1 MQASS
6 SHGGLICR
14 GLYPN
19 SGILV
24 SEIGLGTNNFGR
36 KLNYKESE
44 VIIKSSLDHCIN
56 LLDTADMYSNGLSE
70 EYIGKATKENRDQ
83 YIIASKGGM
92 NPMPS
97 PTDTKVAQRI
107 NEGPNKSGLSSVH
120 IKRSVDESLKR
131 LQTDYIDLYQTHI
144 FDPYTRQEETLKALD
159 DLVTQGKI
167 RYIGCSNYMAFELVE
182 GIHISRKY
190 GWAEFATIQPEFS
203 MFEREPESE
212 LIHACDKY
220 NVGILPYFPLASGFL
235 TGKYKRNLIPED
247 GRLAG
252 GNTAW
257 SEKWLND
264 ENFEIIENLELWA
277 NKKGITMVQ
286 LAFAWLLSKR
296 SVSSVIAG
304 ATKVNQIKSNS
315 EASGVEL
322 TKNDLEEIDKIL
334 PQTNKAGI
342 GNLLRRIQNTP

>member
-1 MQASS
+1 MNYRNL
-6 SHGGLICR
+6 G
-14 GLYPN
+14 N

-44 VIIKSSLDHCIN
+44 VIIKSSLDHGIN

-190 GWAEFATIQPEFS
+190 GWAEFTTIQPEFS

-304 ATKVNQIKSNS
+304 ATKVEQVKSNS

>member
-1 MQASS
+1 MNYRNL
-6 SHGGLICR
+6 G
-14 GLYPN
+14 N

-44 VIIKSSLDHCIN
+44 IIIKSTLDHGIN
-56 LLDTADMYSNGLSE
+56 LLDTSDMYSNGLSE

-235 TGKYKRNLIPED
+235 TGKYKRDLIPED

-304 ATKVNQIKSNS
+304 ATKVEQVKSNS

>member
-1 MQASS
+1 MNYRNL
-6 SHGGLICR
+6 G
-14 GLYPN
+14 N

-44 VIIKSSLDHCIN
+44 VIIKSSLDHGIN

-190 GWAEFATIQPEFS
+190 GWAEFVTIQPEFS

-304 ATKVNQIKSNS
+304 ATKVEQVKSNS

>member
-1 MQASS
+1 MNYRNL
-6 SHGGLICR
+6 G
-14 GLYPN
+14 N

-44 VIIKSSLDHCIN
+44 VIIKSSLDHGIN

-264 ENFEIIENLELWA
+264 ENFEIIENLELWS

-286 LAFAWLLSKR
+286 LAFGWLLSKR

-304 ATKVNQIKSNS
+304 ATKVEQVKSNS

>member
-1 MQASS
+1 MNYRNL
-6 SHGGLICR
+6 G
-14 GLYPN
+14 N

-44 VIIKSSLDHCIN
+44 VIIKSTLDHGIN

-97 PTDTKVAQRI
+97 PTDTKVAQRV

-144 FDPYTRQEETLKALD
+144 FDPFTRQEETLKALD

-277 NKKGITMVQ
+277 NKKGISMVQ

-304 ATKVNQIKSNS
+304 ATKVEQVKSNS

>member
-1 MQASS
+1 MNYRNL
-6 SHGGLICR
+6 G
-14 GLYPN
+14 N

-44 VIIKSSLDHCIN
+44 VIIKSSLDHGIN

-252 GNTAW
+252 GNTSW

-304 ATKVNQIKSNS
+304 ATKVEQVKSNS

>member
-1 MQASS
+1 MNYRNL
-6 SHGGLICR
+6 G
-14 GLYPN
+14 N

-44 VIIKSSLDHCIN
+44 VIIKSTLDHGIN

-97 PTDTKVAQRI
+97 PTDTKVAQRV

-144 FDPYTRQEETLKALD
+144 FDPFTRQEETLKALD

-277 NKKGITMVQ
+277 NNKGITMVQ

-304 ATKVNQIKSNS
+304 ATKVEQVKSNS

-322 TKNDLEEIDKIL
+322 SYNDLEEIDKIL
-334 PQTNKAGI
+334 PQTNKVGI
-342 GNLLRRIQNTP
+342 GNLPRRIQNTP

>member
-1 MQASS
+1 MNYRNL
-6 SHGGLICR
+6 G
-14 GLYPN
+14 N

-44 VIIKSSLDHCIN
+44 IIIKSTLDHGIN

-97 PTDTKVAQRI
+97 PTDTKVAQRV

-144 FDPYTRQEETLKALD
+144 FDPFTRQEETLKALD

-235 TGKYKRNLIPED
+235 TGKYKRDLIPED

-277 NKKGITMVQ
+277 NNKGITMVQ

-304 ATKVNQIKSNS
+304 ATKVEQVKSNS

-322 TKNDLEEIDKIL
+322 SNNDLEEIDKIL

-342 GNLLRRIQNTP
+342 GNLPRRIQNTP

>member
-1 MQASS
+1 MNYRNL
-6 SHGGLICR
+6 G
-14 GLYPN
+14 N

-44 VIIKSSLDHCIN
+44 VIIKSSLDHGIN

-144 FDPYTRQEETLKALD
+144 FDPYTRQEETLKALE

-264 ENFEIIENLELWA
+264 ENFEIIENLELWS

-286 LAFAWLLSKR
+286 LAFGWLLSKR

-304 ATKVNQIKSNS
+304 ATKVEQVKSNS

>member
-1 MQASS
+1 MNYRNL
-6 SHGGLICR
+6 G
-14 GLYPN
+14 N

-44 VIIKSSLDHCIN
+44 IIIKSTLDHGIN
-56 LLDTADMYSNGLSE
+56 LLDTSDMYSNGLSE

-97 PTDTKVAQRI
+97 PTDTKVAQRV

-144 FDPYTRQEETLKALD
+144 FDPFTRQEETLKALD

-235 TGKYKRNLIPED
+235 TGKYKRDLIPED

-277 NKKGITMVQ
+277 NNKGITMVQ

-304 ATKVNQIKSNS
+304 ATKVEQVKSNS

-322 TKNDLEEIDKIL
+322 SNNDLEEIDKIL
-334 PQTNKAGI
+334 PQRNKAGV
-342 GNLLRRIQNTP
+342 GNLPRRIQNTP

>member
-1 MQASS
+1 MNYRNL
-6 SHGGLICR
+6 G
-14 GLYPN
+14 N

-44 VIIKSSLDHCIN
+44 VIIKSSLDHGIN

-277 NKKGITMVQ
+277 NNKGITMVQ

-304 ATKVNQIKSNS
+304 ATKVEQVKSNS

>member
-1 MQASS
+1 
-6 SHGGLICR
+6 
-14 GLYPN
+14 
-19 SGILV
+19 
-24 SEIGLGTNNFGR
+24 
-36 KLNYKESE
+36 
-44 VIIKSSLDHCIN
+44 
-56 LLDTADMYSNGLSE
+56 
-70 EYIGKATKENRDQ
+70 
-83 YIIASKGGM
+83 
-92 NPMPS
+92 
-97 PTDTKVAQRI
+97 
-107 NEGPNKSGLSSVH
+107 
-120 IKRSVDESLKR
+120 
-131 LQTDYIDLYQTHI
+131 
-144 FDPYTRQEETLKALD
+144 
-159 DLVTQGKI
+159 
-167 RYIGCSNYMAFELVE
+167 MAFELVE

-264 ENFEIIENLELWA
+264 ENFEIIENFEFWY

-304 ATKVNQIKSNS
+304 ATKVEQVKSNS

>member
-1 MQASS
+1 MNYRNL
-6 SHGGLICR
+6 G
-14 GLYPN
+14 N

-44 VIIKSSLDHCIN
+44 IIIKSTLDHGIN

-97 PTDTKVAQRI
+97 PTDTKVAQRV

-144 FDPYTRQEETLKALD
+144 FDPFTRQEETLKALD

-277 NKKGITMVQ
+277 NNKGITMVQ

-304 ATKVNQIKSNS
+304 ATKVEQVKSNS

-322 TKNDLEEIDKIL
+322 SNNDLEEIDKIL

-342 GNLLRRIQNTP
+342 GNLPRRIQNTP

>member
-1 MQASS
+1 MNYRNL
-6 SHGGLICR
+6 G
-14 GLYPN
+14 N

-44 VIIKSSLDHCIN
+44 VIIKSTLDHGIN

-304 ATKVNQIKSNS
+304 ATKVEQVKSNS

>member
-1 MQASS
+1 MNYRNL
-6 SHGGLICR
+6 G
-14 GLYPN
+14 N

-44 VIIKSSLDHCIN
+44 VIIKSTLDHGIN

-304 ATKVNQIKSNS
+304 ATRVEQVKSNS

>member
-1 MQASS
+1 MNYRNL
-6 SHGGLICR
+6 G
-14 GLYPN
+14 N

-44 VIIKSSLDHCIN
+44 VIIKSTLDHGIN

-97 PTDTKVAQRI
+97 PTDTKVAQRV

-144 FDPYTRQEETLKALD
+144 FDPFTRQEETLKALD

-235 TGKYKRNLIPED
+235 TGKYQPGEAVPED
-247 GRLAG
+247 SRM
-252 GNTAW
+252 TAW
-257 SEKWLND
+257 GMADNTLTE
-264 ENFEIIENLELWA
+264 ENFAILGKLE
-277 NKKGITMVQ
+277 
-286 LAFAWLLSKR
+286 AFAKSHNHSVLDLAMGWLLSHPE
-296 SVSSVIAG
+296 VPTVISG
-304 ATKVNQIKSNS
+304 ATKPEHVLSNI
-315 EASGVEL
+315 EASAWQLSKDEMDEVNAI
-322 TKNDLEEIDKIL
+322 TS
-334 PQTNKAGI
+334 
-342 GNLLRRIQNTP
+342 

>member
-1 MQASS
+1 MNYRNL
-6 SHGGLICR
+6 G
-14 GLYPN
+14 N

-44 VIIKSSLDHCIN
+44 VIIKSTLDHGIN

-97 PTDTKVAQRI
+97 PTDTKVAQRV

-144 FDPYTRQEETLKALD
+144 FDPFTRQEETLKALD

-277 NKKGITMVQ
+277 NNKGISMVQ

-304 ATKVNQIKSNS
+304 ATKVEQVKSNS

-322 TKNDLEEIDKIL
+322 SNNDLEEIDKIL

-342 GNLLRRIQNTP
+342 GNLPRRIQNTP

>member
-1 MQASS
+1 MNYRNL
-6 SHGGLICR
+6 G
-14 GLYPN
+14 N

-44 VIIKSSLDHCIN
+44 VIIKSSLDHGIN

-277 NKKGITMVQ
+277 YKKGITMVQ

-304 ATKVNQIKSNS
+304 ATKVEQVKSNS

>member
-1 MQASS
+1 MNYRNL
-6 SHGGLICR
+6 G
-14 GLYPN
+14 N

-44 VIIKSSLDHCIN
+44 IIIKSTLDHGIN
-56 LLDTADMYSNGLSE
+56 LLDTSDMYSNGLSE

-97 PTDTKVAQRI
+97 PTDTKVAQRV

-144 FDPYTRQEETLKALD
+144 FDPFTRQEETLKALD

-277 NKKGITMVQ
+277 NNKGITMVQ

-304 ATKVNQIKSNS
+304 ATKVEQVKSNS

-322 TKNDLEEIDKIL
+322 SNNDLEEIDKIL
-334 PQTNKAGI
+334 PQTNKAGV
-342 GNLLRRIQNTP
+342 GNLPRRIQNTP

>member
-1 MQASS
+1 MNYRNL
-6 SHGGLICR
+6 G
-14 GLYPN
+14 N

-44 VIIKSSLDHCIN
+44 VIIKSTLDHGIN

-97 PTDTKVAQRI
+97 PTDTKVAQRV

-144 FDPYTRQEETLKALD
+144 FDPFTRQEETLKALD

-277 NKKGITMVQ
+277 NNKGITMVQ

-304 ATKVNQIKSNS
+304 ATKVEQVKSNS

-322 TKNDLEEIDKIL
+322 SNNDLEEIDKIL
-334 PQTNKAGI
+334 PQTNKAGV
-342 GNLLRRIQNTP
+342 GNLPRRIQNTP

>member
-1 MQASS
+1 MNYRNL
-6 SHGGLICR
+6 G
-14 GLYPN
+14 N

-44 VIIKSSLDHCIN
+44 IIIKSTLDHGIN

-97 PTDTKVAQRI
+97 PTDTKVAQRV

-144 FDPYTRQEETLKALD
+144 FDPFTRQEETLKALD

-235 TGKYKRNLIPED
+235 TGKYKRDLIPED

-277 NKKGITMVQ
+277 NNKGITMVQ

-304 ATKVNQIKSNS
+304 ATKVEQVKSNS

-322 TKNDLEEIDKIL
+322 SNNDLEEIDKIL
-334 PQTNKAGI
+334 PQTNKAGV
-342 GNLLRRIQNTP
+342 GNLPRRIQNTP